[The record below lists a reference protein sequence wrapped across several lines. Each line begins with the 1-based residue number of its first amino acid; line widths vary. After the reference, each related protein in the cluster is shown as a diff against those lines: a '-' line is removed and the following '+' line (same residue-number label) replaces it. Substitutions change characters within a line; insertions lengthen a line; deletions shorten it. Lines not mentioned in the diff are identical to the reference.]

1 MRTIIGRTLLV
12 AGVLALGGCLVW
24 AVKLIPA
31 YQKMVRTGDSAGFGL
46 GLTALLFIFLP
57 VAGALLVGGLLLSPP
72 ARLRVLWIS
81 RQDQQPPEPP
91 PWSYL
96 LWGFAVLLS
105 LGGAAGILLS
115 LVRFIAGN
123 LVHSARSYGS
133 QDLLAVFLVNLTF
146 SLPLL
151 ALATLLTVAG
161 RALWRRRGI
170 WKRDADGC
178 CFV

>member
-1 MRTIIGRTLLV
+1 MRTIISRTLLV
-12 AGVLALGGCLVW
+12 ASALTLGGCLVW

-57 VAGALLVGGLLLSPP
+57 VAGVFLLGGLLLNPP
-72 ARLRVLWIS
+72 ARLRVLWIG
-81 RQDQQPPEPP
+81 RHDRQPPEPQV
-91 PWSYL
+91 WSYL
-96 LWGFAVLLS
+96 LWGSAILLS
-105 LGGAAGILLS
+105 LGGAASILLS

-123 LVHSARSYGS
+123 LVHSARYYGS
-133 QDLLAVFLVNLTF
+133 QDLLAVFLVNLAF

-161 RALWRRRGI
+161 LALWRRRG
-170 WKRDADGC
+170 
-178 CFV
+178 V

>member
-12 AGVLALGGCLVW
+12 AGALALGGCLVW

-31 YQKMVRTGDSAGFGL
+31 YQKMVRTGDGAGFGL

-57 VAGALLVGGLLLSPP
+57 VAGALLLGGLLLNPP
-72 ARLRVLWIS
+72 ARLRVLWIG
-81 RQDQQPPEPP
+81 RQDQQPPELPV
-91 PWSYL
+91 WSYL
-96 LWGFAVLLS
+96 LWGSTVLLL

-123 LVHSARSYGS
+123 LVHSARYYGS

-151 ALATLLTVAG
+151 ALATLLIVAG
-161 RALWRRRGI
+161 LALWRRR
-170 WKRDADGC
+170 
-178 CFV
+178 VV

>member
-12 AGVLALGGCLVW
+12 AGALALSGCLVW
-24 AVKLIPA
+24 AIQLIPA
-31 YQKMVRTGDSAGFGL
+31 YQEMVRTGDGAGLGL

-57 VAGALLVGGLLLSPP
+57 VAGALLLGGLLLNPP
-72 ARLRVLWIS
+72 ARLRVLWIG
-81 RQDQQPPEPP
+81 RQDHQPPEPP
-91 PWSYL
+91 VWSYL
-96 LWGFAVLLS
+96 LWVSAILLS

-123 LVHSARSYGS
+123 LMHSARYYGS
-133 QDLLAVFLVNLTF
+133 QDLPAVFLVNLTF

-161 RALWRRRGI
+161 LALLRRR
-170 WKRDADGC
+170 
-178 CFV
+178 VV